1 MLNLLGLHHVTAV
14 SSSIRENKRFYTEVL
29 GMRLVKRSVNQ
40 DDTSAYHLFYAD
52 GQASA
57 GTDLTFFDWDVPRE
71 RRGNHSVTRTGLRV
85 NGEAALDWWR
95 EHLAAWGVTVGEVVT
110 QDGRLTL
117 TFEDPE
123 GQRLMLVDDGGAGE
137 AHPWDASPVPA
148 EHQIRGLGP
157 VVMSVPNLYPTDRL
171 LQKLMNMT
179 PLRTYP
185 HPEQAADTVHVYR
198 IGTAD
203 SPQAGPGNELH
214 VAVLPGL
221 GVAQPGAGGVHH
233 VAFNIPDLDYDAW
246 TERLQHLGVQSS
258 GPVDR
263 YYFRS
268 LYFRE
273 PNGVLFELATEGPGF
288 AVDEDAATLGESVVL
303 PPFLESQRAQILAG
317 LKPID

>member
-1 MLNLLGLHHVTAV
+1 MLNLLGLHHLTAV
-14 SSSIRENKRFYTEVL
+14 SADIRENKRFYTEPL

-52 GQASA
+52 GVASP
-57 GTDLTFFDWDVPRE
+57 GTDVTFFDWNVPRE

-85 NGEAALDWWR
+85 NGEAALRWWR
-95 EHLAAWGVTVGEVVT
+95 DHLAAQGVTVGEVVT

-117 TFEDPE
+117 PFEDPE

-157 VVMSVPNLYPTDRL
+157 VTMSVPNLYPTDRL

-179 PLRTYP
+179 QVRTYP
-185 HPEQAADTVHVYR
+185 DPEDAASTVHVYQ

-214 VAVLPGL
+214 VAVRPGL
-221 GVAQPGAGGVHH
+221 SVAQPGAGGVHH
-233 VAFNIPDLDYDAW
+233 VAFNIPDADYDAW

-303 PPFLESQRAQILAG
+303 PPFLEPQRAQILAG